1 MNETKT
7 IKSELSPL
15 TSIDLLAVFLHTR
28 KFFMKTIY
36 KYNLEVTDVQQVQ
49 LPKEAKI
56 LCVQT
61 QHGEPHLWA
70 EVDTDKTPE
79 ARTIEIFGT
88 GHPISQEMG
97 QNRRYIS
104 TFQLQGGLLV
114 FHAYEYTGV

>member
-1 MNETKT
+1 
-7 IKSELSPL
+7 
-15 TSIDLLAVFLHTR
+15 
-28 KFFMKTIY
+28 MKTIY
-36 KYNLEVTDVQQVQ
+36 KYNLQVTDVQQVQ

-61 QHGEPHLWA
+61 QRGEPQLWA
-70 EVDTDKTPE
+70 EVESGATPE

-97 QNRRYIS
+97 QSRRYIS
-104 TFQLQGGLLV
+104 TFQMENGSLV